1 MSTEKNRRKLHAV
14 FNEIFYR
21 STYEDW
27 EEEIYPRLGH
37 GTQFL
42 LTCHVFLIIQKKF
55 NIDFWKWNYISPHF
69 SYHIHPD
76 PNPYVYVHGVPQ
88 YRPGWR
94 VGDRYDYPAWGIQ
107 SDLKYYHQAI
117 NEYGG
122 NPTFEM
128 IFHPVQ
134 PHNPNEHDFNQDTP
148 YWNMSTIFDPTVW
161 TSCAWKWRVNYLN
174 ILFDTNYTIDDDHNE
189 DMDDELVKA
198 WYDNIEADTLSYFG
212 ILNYLM
218 IWIDRWA
225 HDVVDDFKIP
235 KESKQHIMEYGG
247 IKVYHIETDLDNRTK
262 LLTEESS
269 QPECL
274 TPVWELF
281 KMCEDEILNN
291 EFFEVDEHYI
301 VKMKN
306 HEDEDYYPHGKF
318 IKYQNAV
325 KIQSVW
331 RGYIQRKA

>member
-1 MSTEKNRRKLHAV
+1 MSSKKNHNKLQAV
-14 FNEIFYR
+14 FTEIFYR
-21 STYEDW
+21 STDEDW
-27 EEEIYPRLGH
+27 EESINPRLGH

-55 NIDFWKWNYISPHF
+55 NIDFWKWYHINPHF

-76 PNPYVYVHGVPQ
+76 PNPYVYVRGVPHYQ
-88 YRPGWR
+88 PSWE
-94 VGDRYDYPAWGIQ
+94 VGDRYDKPAWSIK

-128 IFHPVQ
+128 IFQPVQ
-134 PHNPNEHDFNQDTP
+134 PHNPNEHDFKQDTP
-148 YWNMSTIFDPTVW
+148 YWNMYTIFDPNLWV
-161 TSCAWKWRVNYLN
+161 SSSREWRVQYLN
-174 ILFDTNYTIDDDHNE
+174 ILFDTNYSLEDDQND
-189 DMDDELVKA
+189 DMDDELEKV
-198 WYDNIEADTLSYFG
+198 WYDNVEADTLSYFDM
-212 ILNYLM
+212 LNYLM

-225 HDVVDDFKIP
+225 HDIVDPSMIP

-247 IKVYHIETDLDNRTK
+247 IKEYHVETDLDNRTK
-262 LLTEESS
+262 LLTEESE

-291 EFFEVDEHYI
+291 EFFEVDECYN
-301 VKMKN
+301 VKIKK
-306 HEDEDYYPHGKF
+306 HEDEVYYPHSKF
-318 IKYQNAV
+318 VKYQKAT

-331 RGYIQRKA
+331 RGYIQRK